1 MLSLI
6 SSVVCGS
13 LNGPTLGHFVVHYVF
28 FGKNS
33 ICWLSGFCHYAKEFF
48 DKFSIKSSV
57 RLQTGLAKNSF
68 EHINITQIGL

>member
-28 FGKNS
+28 FGKITS
-33 ICWLSGFCHYAKEFF
+33 M
-48 DKFSIKSSV
+48 V
-57 RLQTGLAKNSF
+57 TLQSTCTNR
-68 EHINITQIGL
+68 